1 MADAEAGHM
10 IKAAKGAKA
19 LVADLKKEVAGCKNM
34 GEDMAAIEAW
44 ASMFTEPKSLIKT
57 MGSNYLK
64 NNRNIKTDIAQEK
77 ADWAAGAYFNSGI
90 DVSDLLVQFFGEVQ
104 PLPTPPTMVS
114 VSQDNQSCTAY

>member
-90 DVSDLLVQFFGEVQ
+90 DVSDLLVQFFGEV
-104 PLPTPPTMVS
+104 
-114 VSQDNQSCTAY
+114 